1 MELPRHILN
10 RVERI
15 YGHHQ
20 STKLTFE
27 GGLPPRRTSTAG
39 GGSPRFA
46 DAPRVALPT
55 TLIDAPPGTLAVLES
70 AVESLPDSFMAP
82 PQTLKTLA
90 SWLYLSDGILSRPKA
105 AREVRTCPGED
116 EIFPFEIYV
125 AAFALQ
131 DVDPGLYHYDPYAFC
146 LRKLR
151 DGAETLSQLKRGRP
165 DLEFLKRA
173 PGALLISSTYAK
185 AAAAHGL
192 RGYRT
197 ALTQCGEVV
206 QNLVTAA
213 SGLGIQ
219 TITRLRMTD
228 STMRELI
235 GVPENTGDL
244 AQEEAVQAMVV
255 WADRTQREAILVHT
269 PATAPREP
277 ISPATPAQPELAAA
291 VGGRINQGGV
301 AVASLDFSDLAL
313 PSISRS
319 KMPAIR
325 RTVASVASPL
335 AQAIL
340 TVHEDCVAPGM
351 AVREVRPPLTELT
364 PLPEHLQPNHLGA
377 IGELPQGEHLRS
389 LLLKAPPLI
398 EVFTHD
404 AIPRNTLRA
413 IHRLSF
419 ARGSYYPLFPDG
431 LHVALVRPFWV
442 VHHVAGME
450 EGIWYAKPDTNEWFL
465 LRPGAERFETKYLT
479 AEQDDF
485 GDAAAVCIMVINLN
499 ALLLQGGP
507 DTYRLAHLEAG
518 TVAQRIA
525 LAAGG
530 FGFKAKT
537 TSIFFDDEVRRFL
550 GLEGTGWEPLCVVGV
565 GHTIAG

>member
-1 MELPRHILN
+1 
-10 RVERI
+10 
-15 YGHHQ
+15 
-20 STKLTFE
+20 
-27 GGLPPRRTSTAG
+27 
-39 GGSPRFA
+39 
-46 DAPRVALPT
+46 LPT

-70 AVESLPDSFMAP
+70 AVEALPDSFMAP

-90 SWLYLSDGILSRPKA
+90 SWLYLSDGILSPPRA

-116 EIFPFEIYV
+116 EIYPFEIYV

-131 DVDPGLYHYDPYAFC
+131 DIEPGLYHYDPYAFC

-151 DGAETLSQLKRGRP
+151 EGPETLSQLKRGRP

-173 PGALLISSTYAK
+173 PGALLVASTYAK
-185 AAAAHGL
+185 AAAAHGS

-197 ALTQCGEVV
+197 ALVQCGEVV

-228 STMRELI
+228 SSMRELV
-235 GVPENTGDL
+235 GVPDHTDDL

-277 ISPATPAQPELAAA
+277 IAPPTPAARPEPVGAAA
-291 VGGRINQGGV
+291 VGGGINQGGV

-313 PSISRS
+313 PSIGRS
-319 KMPAIR
+319 KMAAIR
-325 RTVASVASPL
+325 RTVPSITSPL

-364 PLPEHLQPNHLGA
+364 PLPEHLQANHLGTV
-377 IGELPQGEHLRS
+377 GELPQGEHLRS
-389 LLLKAPPLI
+389 VLLRTPSVI

-404 AIPRNTLRA
+404 AIPRNTLRV

-450 EGIWYAKPDTNEWFL
+450 EGIWYAKPDTKEWFL
-465 LRPGAERFETKYLT
+465 LRPGAERFETKYLA

-485 GDAAAVCIMVINLN
+485 GDAAVVCMMVINLN

-530 FGFKAKT
+530 FGCKAKT
-537 TSIFFDDEVRRFL
+537 TTIFYDEEVRRFL
-550 GLEGTGWEPLCVVGV
+550 GLEGTGWEPLCIVGV